1 MDRDN
6 KITEVS
12 NLVDHKQKNFLIETR
27 AGITVLLYDREEKS
41 NRLICFDW
49 LAECQFIC
57 SRTRLNFLSC
67 FLRLLDTR

>member
-12 NLVDHKQKNFLIETR
+12 NLVDHKQFFFLIETR

-41 NRLICFDW
+41 NRLICFGW
-49 LAECQFIC
+49 LAECMFY
-57 SRTRLNFLSC
+57 LFE
-67 FLRLLDTR
+67 DEA